1 MPAAKPQSVVTE
13 VIARK
18 VAGQYN
24 SQIARDLKIARS
36 TVATIL
42 DSSGFSQAIE
52 YGQVRVHRMIP
63 KTCDALERAIDG
75 DKLPAILAVLNGTG
89 ILKPESDEKEQDV
102 SVTINVVL
110 PTPQSEVR

>member
-1 MPAAKPQSVVTE
+1 
-13 VIARK
+13 
-18 VAGQYN
+18 
-24 SQIARDLKIARS
+24 
-36 TVATIL
+36 
-42 DSSGFSQAIE
+42 
-52 YGQVRVHRMIP
+52 MIP

-110 PTPQSEVR
+110 PTPQSEVQ